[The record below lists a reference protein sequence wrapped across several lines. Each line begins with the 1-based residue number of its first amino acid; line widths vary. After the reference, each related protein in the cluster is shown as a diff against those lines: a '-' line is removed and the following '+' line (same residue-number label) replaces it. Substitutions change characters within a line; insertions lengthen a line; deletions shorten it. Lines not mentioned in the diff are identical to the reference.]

1 MDTSTGLDVMVI
13 GAGVSGLTTAVQLAE
28 HGYRVGVL
36 AERPPDRTT
45 SAVAGAS
52 WGPYMVN
59 DPRVL
64 RWSEEARL
72 TFEEI
77 AKEDPSSGVRLT
89 PGLEAAADGSGPP
102 DWALGVRDFHHC
114 TTDEL
119 PAGYTSGWR
128 YTIPL
133 VDMPRY
139 LEYLRRRLERAGT
152 TITVGRIQTF
162 GDVVGAA
169 RAIVNCTGL
178 TSRTLVGDDAVYP
191 TRGQLV
197 VAENPGITEFFQ
209 DNAEGED
216 LTYFLPHG
224 SYVVLGG
231 SAIPGAIDLEPNPRS
246 AEQIVARCAAIE
258 PRLAHARVI
267 GHRVGLRPA
276 RSEVR
281 VERDAVRGVPLIHN
295 YGHGGAGVTL
305 SWGCADE
312 VRRLLFD

>member
-1 MDTSTGLDVMVI
+1 MVI

-28 HGYRVGVL
+28 SGHHVGVL

-64 RWSEEARL
+64 RWSEESRL

-77 AKEDPSSGVRLT
+77 AKDDPSSGVRLT
-89 PGLEAAADGSGPP
+89 PGLEAAADDSGPP
-102 DWALGVRDFHHC
+102 GWARGVRDFRHC
-114 TTDEL
+114 TPDEL

-139 LEYLRRRLERAGT
+139 LGYLRQRLERAGAAI
-152 TITVGRIQTF
+152 TIGRIDGF
-162 GDVVGAA
+162 ADVVGAA

-178 TSRTLVGDDAVYP
+178 AARVLAGDDAVYP

-197 VAENPGITEFFQ
+197 EVENPGITEFFQ

-224 SYVVLGG
+224 NYVVLGG
-231 SAIPGAIDLEPNPRS
+231 SAIPGAVDLAPNPTS
-246 AEQIVARCAAIE
+246 ATEIIARCAAVE
-258 PRLAHARVI
+258 PRLGSARVLR
-267 GHRVGLRPA
+267 HRVGLRPA
-276 RSEVR
+276 RPEVR

-312 VRRLLFD
+312 VRRMLVD